1 MRKLSLILAL
11 SLAAFAVDSQGGG
24 DLNTHKLESAKVEAL
39 MSDLETSQQSKSVTI
54 LDETTLLR
62 SSPGTGGIQASLE
75 NAPGVLYSRAGGLGG
90 VISMRGMLSS
100 TDTTMIT
107 LDETRV
113 YGRAALEYNVFD
125 PDSIDSIEIIRGP
138 ASALFGSNAMNGVIN
153 IKSRRFKGDVSQPFN
168 MAVKLRS
175 LDYSSVNNGVG
186 GRLEAIGGGDGWD
199 ILVGLNG
206 RKAGDFRTPEGKA
219 EHSKFN
225 SWGVDYNIGYTYN
238 DTRYYTQGRYARV
251 SNENPG
257 GVRML
262 TFPAAGGGSAL
273 GIWTKESPLTELYLR
288 SGVEVSNLSFAEKM
302 DAFVYWRRYD
312 TDLYNHIPTSLPFY
326 NIAPTHMQVK
336 SSNYVGGRLAF
347 ETKLDNHSL
356 GYGLDTTNTITKKVN
371 RRDHLPAGNTQMVK
385 SGNPNTQSEIGIFF
399 KDDYTA
405 TENLILSGS
414 IRGDLVYSTSTSGEG
429 KKDNTTSAITSALGA
444 VYFFTPEF
452 SSGINLSRNFI
463 APWVGYTTS
472 LVNSGALP
480 NPNLKPEY
488 SHTAELS
495 FRYEDDDNMASI
507 AAYYTQYKNK
517 IDNLPV
523 NPADPNSETQWQNLD
538 KSYIQGVEWQGS
550 HKLPYSFTLAYLGG
564 ATYGQDKTYNIPLAY
579 VPPLYGRISLAY
591 DMPWGYVKV
600 QERAYKGK
608 TRVRNDGKN
617 FFEKKTKSY
626 AMTDVYLG
634 LDLGY
639 FQRDM
644 KDMELTFGV
653 ENLFDQKGRN
663 PATVSNSRAV
673 TTKTNP
679 LLEPGINAFV
689 KYSYKY

>member
-1 MRKLSLILAL
+1 MRKLSLVLAL
-11 SLAAFAVDSQGGG
+11 SLCALSAETTQGGG

-39 MSDLETSQQSKSVTI
+39 MSDLEASQQSKSVTI
-54 LDETTLLR
+54 LDEKTLLQ
-62 SSPGTGGIQASLE
+62 SSPGTGGIQATLE
-75 NAPGVLYSRAGGLGG
+75 NAPGVLYSRSGGLGG

-125 PDSIDSIEIIRGP
+125 PDSIDRIEIIRGP

-153 IKSRRFKGDVSQPFN
+153 IKSRRFKGDISQPFN
-168 MAVKLRS
+168 MGVKLRS

-199 ILVGLNG
+199 VLVGLNG
-206 RKAGDFRTPEGKA
+206 RKADDFRTPDGKA

-225 SWGVDYNIGYTYN
+225 SWGVDYNIGYTNN
-238 DTRYYTQGRYARV
+238 DIRYYSQGRYARV
-251 SNENPG
+251 SSENAG
-257 GVRML
+257 GVR
-262 TFPAAGGGSAL
+262 GIRGGSAM
-273 GIWTKESPLTELYLR
+273 GFWTEENPLTELYLR

-312 TDLYNHIPTSLPFY
+312 TDLYNHIPGVPR
-326 NIAPTHMQVK
+326 AVHAQVK
-336 SSNYVGGRLAF
+336 NSNYIGGRLAF
-347 ETKLDNHSL
+347 ESKVDNHNL
-356 GYGLDTTNTITKKVN
+356 GYGLDTTNTITKKRNRVN
-371 RRDHLPAGNTQMVK
+371 
-385 SGNPNTQSEIGIFF
+385 GNPMGNPTTQNEIGIFF

-405 TENLILSGS
+405 TEDLILSSS
-414 IRGDLVYSTSTSGEG
+414 IRGDYIYETISRSANNGG
-429 KKDNTTSAITSALGA
+429 KANSNHQAITGALGA

-452 SSGINLSRNFI
+452 SSGVNLSRNFI
-463 APWVGYTTS
+463 APWVGYKQYLLNGTI
-472 LVNSGALP
+472 P
-480 NPNLKPEY
+480 NDNLEPEY
-488 SHTAELS
+488 SHTAELN
-495 FRYEDDDNMASI
+495 FRYEDDLNSISI
-507 AAYYTQYKNK
+507 AGYYTQYKDK
-517 IDNLPV
+517 ITLV
-523 NPADPNSETQWQNLD
+523 TISASKKQYQNLD
-538 KSYIQGVEWQGS
+538 KSYIQGLEWQGS
-550 HKLPYSFTLAYLGG
+550 HKLPYNFTLAYLGG
-564 ATYGQDKTYNIPLAY
+564 ATYGQDKTNDRPLSYIA
-579 VPPLYGRISLAY
+579 PLYGRLSLAY
-591 DMPWGYVKV
+591 DLAWGYVKV
-600 QERAYKGK
+600 QERTYKGK
-608 TRVRNDGKN
+608 SRIDESS
-617 FFEKKTKSY
+617 EKKTKSY

-639 FQRDM
+639 FQKDM

-663 PATVSNSRAV
+663 PATYSNSLAI